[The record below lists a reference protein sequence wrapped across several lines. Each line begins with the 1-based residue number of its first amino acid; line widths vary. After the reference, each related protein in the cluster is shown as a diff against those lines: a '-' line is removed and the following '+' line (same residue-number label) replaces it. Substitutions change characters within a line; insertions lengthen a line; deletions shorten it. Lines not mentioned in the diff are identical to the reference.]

1 MTATVMLLLMRPF
14 VNCQPT
20 CPAPCP
26 LLLRPRPCTQAFMG
40 TGSICPFLVL
50 RVRRGPYLLSDTLL
64 QINGAKND
72 GSLKKPLKV
81 GKSH

>member
-1 MTATVMLLLMRPF
+1 
-14 VNCQPT
+14 
-20 CPAPCP
+20 
-26 LLLRPRPCTQAFMG
+26 MG
-40 TGSICPFLVL
+40 GSICPFLVL

-81 GKSH
+81 CFNLFVQL